1 MQKCVIA
8 VPLGGC
14 FEIVADGGLI
24 LSARFVARRHKT
36 GRITEPLLR
45 EAVAQTRA
53 YFSKR
58 LAVFDLPLAFK
69 GTPLQCEAWRAIST
83 LQFGH
88 FVSYAEVA
96 HAIGRP
102 RSHRGVAAA
111 MSNTAIDLFVPA
123 HRVLGSDG
131 KLRGCAPGSVRA
143 RLAAFERANAH
154 LVNGTKNA
162 GTRG

>member
-1 MQKCVIA
+1 VERCTIE
-8 VPLGGC
+8 VPLGRC
-14 FEIVADGGLI
+14 FEIVADRGLI
-24 LSARFVARRHKT
+24 LSAGFVARRKRT
-36 GRITEPLLR
+36 GRINEPVLR

-53 YFSKR
+53 YFAKR
-58 LAVFDLPLAFK
+58 LAVFDLPLRFT
-69 GTPLQCEAWRAIST
+69 GTPLQCEAWRAVST

-96 HAIGRP
+96 RAIGRP

-111 MSNTAIDLFVPA
+111 MGKTTIDLFVPA

-131 KLRGCAPGSVRA
+131 KLKGCAPGSVRA

-154 LVNGTKNA
+154 LVSATKSA
-162 GTRG
+162 GTRA